1 MNILI
6 VLCSSVGMVIS
17 LYFALVYHGMVEPDA
32 RWIPRVCRMEKGTC
46 DTILRTQDAKVLG
59 VPNFYPGILFYSTIL
74 WAVISPD
81 IAADTMDLIRTA
93 SGITVLLGI
102 YLTYSLLRRV
112 RVNCVF
118 CFASHAINLI
128 LFILLMTI

>member
-1 MNILI
+1 
-6 VLCSSVGMVIS
+6 
-17 LYFALVYHGMVEPDA
+17 
-32 RWIPRVCRMEKGTC
+32 MEKGTC